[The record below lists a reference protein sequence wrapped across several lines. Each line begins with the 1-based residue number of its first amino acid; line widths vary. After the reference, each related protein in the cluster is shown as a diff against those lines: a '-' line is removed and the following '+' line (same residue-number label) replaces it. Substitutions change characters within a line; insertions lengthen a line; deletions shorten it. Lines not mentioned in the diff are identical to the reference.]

1 MLHITVQ
8 SRNGSLYRIRE
19 DNISIY
25 NICAPEMSTK
35 EDDTSKWWF
44 FKISGQLMRDPLIKL
59 FQLFNLLQYWM
70 TIEWLTLRS
79 LAISCVVVRRSALMM
94 LSIGQCQLL
103 MAGHYAHLQGF
114 RLLATLLEPPLYHM
128 FTSSSWAKC
137 IGDFVSCLC
146 YFMTH
151 FELK

>member
-1 MLHITVQ
+1 MLLKWAQEKMTLQ
-8 SRNGSLYRIRE
+8 NGDFLKFLASSWGTHLSSFFIF
-19 DNISIY
+19 SI
-25 NICAPEMSTK
+25 C
-35 EDDTSKWWF
+35 
-44 FKISGQLMRDPLIKL
+44 FKYL
-59 FQLFNLLQYWM
+59 M

-114 RLLATLLEPPLYHM
+114 RLLAKLLEPPLYHM